1 MYQNPQT
8 PNAAPTKKPRFGP
21 KLPKHGSIHWWYREA
36 QKKGRGY
43 TTVWDQVTEYQL
55 AKYKAIAELDYK
67 VLGLG
72 LTGAPDELKEE
83 DLEDEDVEHPTIY
96 PCRIA
101 HKPHWFPTLKTITYQ
116 DYQLWSWAAAIKAQ
130 DLSSSQEAD
139 CYYFYLD
146 LDQTKLEAAEVLSF
160 FKKDKERKL
169 TAEAEVLLNSP
180 KQDFKTIKS
189 VKFDIPAATFY
200 STLNDT
206 LEDTRPIPV
215 TEEGYPI
222 RTKFLKLYLEQRLEE
237 YLALGGTKELTE
249 WEVLNRGLRSPLNP
263 FYWDLWADLDHLR
276 VKYNQWCN
284 QHFINPEVEEEEDNQ
299 H

>member
-1 MYQNPQT
+1 
-8 PNAAPTKKPRFGP
+8 
-21 KLPKHGSIHWWYREA
+21 
-36 QKKGRGY
+36 
-43 TTVWDQVTEYQL
+43 
-55 AKYKAIAELDYK
+55 
-67 VLGLG
+67 

-83 DLEDEDVEHPTIY
+83 DLEDEDVEHPILY
-96 PCRIA
+96 PCRIE
-101 HKPHWFPTLKTITYQ
+101 HKPHWFPTLKTINYQ

-130 DLSSSQEAD
+130 DLPSNKEAD
-139 CYYFYLD
+139 SYYYYLD

-180 KQDFKTIKS
+180 KPDFKTIKS

-215 TEEGYPI
+215 TEGGFAI

-249 WEVLNRGLRSPLNP
+249 WERLNQGLTFPLNP

-284 QHFINPEVEEEEDNQ
+284 QHFIDPELEEEFEE
-299 H
+299 